1 MRFVRRAAIFVY
13 LYVANVVT
21 SSSLDLEAFDVVDR
35 SAAADPGRDEGVA
48 Y

>member
-1 MRFVRRAAIFVY
+1 MFRRAAFFVY
-13 LYVANVVT
+13 FYVAYVVM
-21 SSSLDLEAFDVVDR
+21 SSSLDLEAFDAVDR